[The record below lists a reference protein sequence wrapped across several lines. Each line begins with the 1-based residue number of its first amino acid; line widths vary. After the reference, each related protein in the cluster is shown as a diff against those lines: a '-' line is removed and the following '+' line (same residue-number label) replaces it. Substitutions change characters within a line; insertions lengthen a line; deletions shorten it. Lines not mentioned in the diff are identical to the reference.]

1 MREEWRAI
9 PGYEGLY
16 EISNLGRV
24 KILPR
29 IRYDKNGVAYRVKE
43 KIATQV
49 IDAYGYPVVSMSKD
63 GVHRAKTV
71 HRLLAKAFIPNPEN
85 KRCIDHINGIRTD
98 NRIENL
104 RWATHHENAV
114 NKFRLNNQVDWEDR
128 NISDE
133 SRHNFTHSQARAVIR
148 SDGERY
154 ESIAEASRAL
164 GLKTSGM
171 VSQCVRGLRDSVRG
185 FSFRYEDGELEK
197 EARMRLSEK
206 TKESRGR

>member
-9 PGYEGLY
+9 SGYEGLY

-29 IRYDKNGVAYRVKE
+29 IRHDKNGVAYRVSE
-43 KIATQV
+43 KIATQC
-49 IDAYGYPVVSMSKD
+49 IDAYGYPVVSMSRN
-63 GVHRAKTV
+63 GVTRARKV
-71 HRLLAKAFIPNPEN
+71 HRLIAEAFIPNPEN
-85 KRCIDHINGIRTD
+85 KRCVDHINGIRTD

-104 RWATHHENAV
+104 RWATYHENAM

-128 NISDE
+128 NISKE
-133 SRHNFTHSQARAVIR
+133 SRYRFTHSQARAVIR

-171 VSQCVRGLRDSVRG
+171 VSNCVRGLASSVRG
-185 FSFRYEDGELEK
+185 YSFRYEDEKLSK
-197 EARMRLSEK
+197 EAQMKLNSKVQE
-206 TKESRGR
+206 EGD